1 MVASI
6 QSIDKTSPVRKQA
19 LNGSQQVAD
28 STDFDKLELIMSLQS
43 HLDLEQLLQ
52 HFLESVNTLLRV
64 DGIFFQEENREIKLK
79 LGKQSVHS
87 CGYRLVNGSS
97 SYGEL
102 VFKRS
107 KRFSETELEL
117 IEDMMILL
125 LIPIGNALKYAD
137 AVRQAIQDPAT
148 NVGNRTAMEKTLNR
162 EIELAKRH
170 NHPLSLMTIN
180 LDSSTQKKTIKLP
193 VNVVT
198 TLIDI
203 IQNVSRCTD
212 ILFRIGERE
221 FRLIMHSDAKG
232 TQPIARRIE
241 KAIKRAFN
249 HSDAYGLTVST
260 GIATLTGTDSMK
272 SLIERIKNQFRNR

>member
-180 LDSSTQKKTIKLP
+180 LDSSTQKKTSKLP

-232 TQPIARRIE
+232 TKPIARRIE

-249 HSDAYGLTVST
+249 YSDAYGLTVST